1 METKTSQRAYKGWI
15 VLCVSMVML
24 LHTDA
29 FAGSPHGGWERTSL
43 GVRLG
48 WSGGPNGMTLR
59 KDMGNG
65 NAFEFVAGY
74 NAKVG
79 RNADNLPAHKK
90 GNSFVGASYAP
101 YFLMT
106 EGNLG
111 VAFTADIGARLRYH
125 HYRPIVNSNAGW
137 KITPDAI
144 AGLGMQV
151 EFSETVEIFADVHVN
166 YYNRINNVY
175 VPGVESGL
183 GFRITL

>member
-1 METKTSQRAYKGWI
+1 METKKSQRAYGGLF
-15 VLCVSMVML
+15 VLCLSMVMI

-29 FAGSPHGGWERTSL
+29 FAGSPYGGWGRTSL

-59 KDMGNG
+59 RDMGNG
-65 NAFEFVAGY
+65 SAFEFVAGY

-79 RNADNLPAHKK
+79 RNAENLPAHKK

-101 YFLMT
+101 YLLMS

-111 VAFTADIGARLRYH
+111 VALTADLGARLRYH
-125 HYRPIVNSNAGW
+125 HYRPIANPNAGW

-144 AGLGMQV
+144 AGVGMQI
-151 EFSETVEIFADVHVN
+151 EFSESVEIFADIHVN
-166 YYNRINNVY
+166 YYNRIDNVY
-175 VPGVESGL
+175 QAGVESGL
-183 GFRITL
+183 GLRLTL